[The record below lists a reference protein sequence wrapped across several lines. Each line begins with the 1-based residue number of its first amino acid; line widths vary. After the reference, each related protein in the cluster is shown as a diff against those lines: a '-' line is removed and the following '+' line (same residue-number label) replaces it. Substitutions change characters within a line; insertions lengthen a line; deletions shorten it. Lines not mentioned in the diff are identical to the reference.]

1 MSHKLLKLLKKEAK
15 VLDRIG
21 ELEERLLHIDS
32 DCDNEIAVEWHRL
45 QTKAKKLSAKIKR
58 KCNTELIRR

>member
-21 ELEERLLHIDS
+21 ELEERMLHIES
-32 DCDNEIAVEWHRL
+32 DHGNEIAIEWLRL
-45 QTKAKKLSAKIKR
+45 QAKAKKLSAKIKR
-58 KCNTELIRR
+58 KCRVELIRR